1 MFNEDLLVARK
12 CDVTCWL
19 YVAREG
25 PTVGARVVV
34 SGIKNKALV
43 MLLILALSGDIELNP
58 GPTQNNI
65 ASPQSLSLY
74 YANLRSIADAKLQEF
89 NAFFSDN
96 SEYDV
101 ICVTETWLHS
111 GVHSGELLDEDRK
124 SVV

>member
-65 ASPQSLSLY
+65 AINSTEPSLHASINVS
-74 YANLRSIADAKLQEF
+74 NLKNPTLHHAAK
-89 NAFFSDN
+89 
-96 SEYDV
+96 
-101 ICVTETWLHS
+101 T
-111 GVHSGELLDEDRK
+111 
-124 SVV
+124 